1 MQAKITKTL
10 FQGLRVSPKPYE
22 VRDIAIKGFLLRVE
36 PGGVRTYF
44 YTYRFQGKR
53 NRYKIGR
60 HPEITPVQARDVAHL
75 LAAKIVQGIDPQ
87 EEKKQARIE
96 RERESVRTLQGV
108 LQKHYAP
115 WVLNER
121 KRGNETLA
129 RIRHQF
135 ADLLDR
141 PIKDINAWIIEK
153 WRSEQLKRGK
163 KPITVNRDIA
173 ALKAALSKA
182 VEWDLVKVNPIARV
196 KLARID
202 NRAKVRYLSR
212 DEEEH
217 LREALLARE
226 TRIRTERIS
235 ANTWRRE
242 RGYSEYPGL
251 NGCAFADHLRPMVL
265 LAMNTGMRRGEL
277 FHLTWQ
283 NVNFSTRTLIVDGEK
298 AKSGHTRHIPM
309 NQEAQADLCS
319 PPRTEGPLT
328 TSENPG

>member
-1 MQAKITKTL
+1 MIQA
-10 FQGLRVSPKPYE
+10 FP
-22 VRDIAIKGFLLRVE
+22 
-36 PGGVRTYF
+36 
-44 YTYRFQGKR
+44 FQGKR

-75 LAAKIVQGIDPQ
+75 LAAKVAQGIDPQ

-96 RERESVRTLQGV
+96 RERESVRTLRGFLKKQ
-108 LQKHYAP
+108 YEP
-115 WVLNER
+115 WVLSER
-121 KRGNETLA
+121 KRGHETLA
-129 RIRHQF
+129 RIRYQF

-163 KPITVNRDIA
+163 KPNTVNRDIA

-182 VEWDLVKVNPIARV
+182 VEWDLVKVNPIAHV

-212 DEEEH
+212 DEEER
-217 LREALLARE
+217 LRETLLARE

-242 RGYSEYPGL
+242 RGYLEYPDL
-251 NGCAFADHLRPMVL
+251 KGCAFADHLRTMVL

-277 FHLTWQ
+277 CFTSPGKTLTFISAPSQW
-283 NVNFSTRTLIVDGEK
+283 TARKRK
-298 AKSGHTRHIPM
+298 AAIP
-309 NQEAQADLCS
+309 ATFPSIKRPRRCFKTGRRK
-319 PPRTEGPLT
+319 PPIENLSFPPKMEGPLT
-328 TSENPG
+328 TSGNPGRPYFSQQGLKTFVSTIYATISPQGW